1 MDEPTSGISSEIE
14 DKLFSLL
21 RHKQI
26 TYITVA
32 HGSNLKKVSFNG
44 CKALKTKKNN

>member
-1 MDEPTSGISSEIE
+1 MDEPTSGISNEIE
-14 DKLFSLL
+14 DRLFNLL

-32 HGSNLKKVSFNG
+32 HGSNLKKVSFKG
-44 CKALKTKKNN
+44 VRH